1 MQSRV
6 SNCCVLCSPRKSSPS
21 STSSEKNSW
30 LNFSFDDYD
39 VFKSP
44 LKDFKEA
51 AEKSGWSDKIVYL
64 DRGEEYE
71 W

>member
-1 MQSRV
+1 MRFTTRESHPDSV
-6 SNCCVLCSPRKSSPS
+6 IPL
-21 STSSEKNSW
+21 EMEEF
-30 LNFSFDDYD
+30 NFSFDDYD

-51 AEKSGWSDKIVYL
+51 AEKNGWSDKIIYL
-64 DRGEEYE
+64 NRGEEYE

>member
-1 MQSRV
+1 M
-6 SNCCVLCSPRKSSPS
+6 LCSRTKLFQSSIVPLLRKML
-21 STSSEKNSW
+21 T
-30 LNFSFDDYD
+30 FSFDDYD

-64 DRGEEYE
+64 NRGEEYE

>member
-1 MQSRV
+1 M
-6 SNCCVLCSPRKSSPS
+6 CSAARESHPHPVRPPK
-21 STSSEKNSW
+21 E
-30 LNFSFDDYD
+30 LLAEFSFDDYD

-51 AEKSGWSDKIVYL
+51 AEKSGWNDKIVYL
-64 DRGEEYE
+64 ERGEEYE

>member
-1 MQSRV
+1 
-6 SNCCVLCSPRKSSPS
+6 
-21 STSSEKNSW
+21 
-30 LNFSFDDYD
+30 

-64 DRGEEYE
+64 GRGEEYE

>member
-1 MQSRV
+1 M
-6 SNCCVLCSPRKSSPS
+6 
-21 STSSEKNSW
+21 SSEKNCW
-30 LNFSFDDYD
+30 LTFSFDDYD

-51 AEKSGWSDKIVYL
+51 AEKSGWSNKIVYL